1 MSGKSVW
8 VVLGLV
14 AALSIAACA
23 QSVVVSPYVVGDT
36 ASWMLDNKVGTAV
49 TGLHIEF
56 DREVTIVG
64 KVEFGG
70 FLPAIGPSTGTSFDF
85 AGGQLVADGTVIL
98 DWQPAEAQPVLIQWI
113 SGAAPIGAPYFTS
126 VSVLGRLF
134 GQGIVAARE
143 ANPQALI
150 AAFDQFFADNEEYL
164 SGLSETLGMSLKD
177 SLMPIIMAAPPEG
190 IENFFNTVVG
200 MLGVT
205 SLDELL
211 MGEVDFSSL
220 FALLGF

>member
-14 AALSIAACA
+14 AVLSLAAFA
-23 QSVVVSPYVVGDT
+23 DSVVVSPYIVGNT
-36 ASWMLDNKVGTAV
+36 ASWMLDNKVGSAV

-56 DREVTIVG
+56 DREVTIIG

-70 FLPAIGPSTGTSFDF
+70 YLPAVGPSTGRTFDF

-98 DWQPAEAQPVLIQWI
+98 DWQPVDAQPILIQWI
-113 SGAAPIGAPYFTS
+113 SGTSPIGMPYFTS
-126 VSVLGRLF
+126 VGVLGRLF

-143 ANPQALI
+143 SNPQALI
-150 AAFDQFFADNEEYL
+150 ASFDQFFADNAEFL
-164 SGLSETLGMSLKD
+164 SGLSETLGMSLQD
-177 SLMPIIMAAPPEG
+177 SLMPIIMAAPAEG
-190 IENFFNTVVG
+190 IENFFNTIVG

-211 MGEVDFSSL
+211 LGDVDFSAL
-220 FALLGF
+220 FALIGF